1 MIKTIKKN
9 KKVRQRKGV
18 CQFGEVAAL
27 FLFIYLFKKFLL
39 FFLAVLHV
47 TILVQSPDWGLSP
60 NPFPGPPALGV

>member
-27 FLFIYLFKKFLL
+27 FLFIYLKSF

-60 NPFPGPPALGV
+60 NPFPGPSALGV